1 MSAKPVRN
9 IPASVKRRDL
19 RCASGVE
26 GLDDILA
33 GGLPR
38 NCFYLVQGD
47 PGSGKTTLALQ
58 FLLEGVRR
66 GEKVFYIT
74 LSETREELLKVARSH
89 GWSIDKIPLL
99 DLSAV
104 ENLLRPEAQTT
115 VFHPSEVELTKVSQL
130 LLSEVRKMRPKR
142 VAFDSLSEFRLMAE
156 TPLRYRRQLLTLK
169 QEFAKMNSTV
179 LLLDDRMSKQ
189 AVVDP
194 HVLSLTH
201 GVLEMEQLS
210 PDYGTSRRRLRIS
223 KLRAVKFREGYHDYI
238 IATGGLRVFP
248 RMIAAEHH
256 TKFRHQP
263 VSSGIKQL
271 DLLCGGGLDRG
282 TTTLILGPAGT
293 GKSTL
298 VLQYAGQMAKKGERS
313 MIFAFDE
320 TRSVMLSRAKAM
332 GFKLE
337 NPIERGTITVQQVDP
352 AELSPGEF
360 AIRILRGVEAG
371 CKLVAIDSLNGYL
384 NAMPGEKYLINQL
397 HELSSYLNQQ
407 GVITLLVLAQH
418 GLVAAAEAPV
428 DLSYLSDSVIGLRYF
443 EAYGEVKQAIAMF
456 KKRSGHHERTL
467 REFKLRPGKGISIGE
482 PLREFQGLLAGLP
495 IFHGSE
501 NQIIK
506 VADAS

>member
-1 MSAKPVRN
+1 MSAKLVRKTS
-9 IPASVKRRDL
+9 ASAKWRDL
-19 RCASGVE
+19 RCATGVE

-38 NCFYLVQGD
+38 DCFYLVQGD

-58 FLLEGVRR
+58 FLLEGLRR

-89 GWSIDKIPLL
+89 GWSIDKVPLL

-115 VFHPSEVELTKVSQL
+115 VFHPSEVELTKVSQR

-189 AVVDP
+189 AVIDP

-256 TKFRHQP
+256 AKFRHQP

-384 NAMPGEKYLINQL
+384 NAMPGERYLINQL

-482 PLREFQGLLAGLP
+482 PLREFQGLLTGLP
-495 IFHGSE
+495 VFHGSE